1 MFYLFFQKYLHFT
14 SLFNVCYSK
23 DSSRKLSQY
32 RFLNSG
38 RPKNFQPSSEVEGL
52 SASGKK
58 IVDIICYDYV
68 HSSARGKDIVQRAI
82 ARLIPYPALMM
93 YSGSYENM
101 FYLKT
106 VSRAPAVSPSLN

>member
-38 RPKNFQPSSEVEGL
+38 RPKNFQPSSEVEEL

-58 IVDIICYDYV
+58 L
-68 HSSARGKDIVQRAI
+68 
-82 ARLIPYPALMM
+82 LILFVTTM
-93 YSGSYENM
+93 YILQQEE
-101 FYLKT
+101 KT
-106 VSRAPAVSPSLN
+106 LFREQ